1 MASASGYTPRK
12 ALDALGEEGIQLT
25 VIPHQFGYDT
35 AGSKFP
41 IDLIAELEDKGHKV
55 HFSTMLFETAGF
67 YGVGVPTLA
76 ANLLRCFSQGMK
88 VCFEMAFM
96 AGDGGCVGAGE
107 ETILVAG
114 AEFGADTAICATAST
129 THALRQFKV
138 REIIC
143 MPR

>member
-1 MASASGYTPRK
+1 MASTSGYTPRK
-12 ALDALGEEGIQLT
+12 AFDLFADDDVKLI
-25 VIPHQFGYDT
+25 VIPLQFGWDEPEN
-35 AGSKFP
+35 KFP
-41 IDLIAELEDKGHKV
+41 RDLIAALEEKEHRV
-55 HFSTMLFETAGF
+55 HFSTMLLETAGF

-96 AGDGGCVGAGE
+96 AGDGGCVVARE
-107 ETILVAG
+107 EIILVAG

-129 THALRQFKV
+129 TRAHRQFKV
-138 REIIC
+138 NEIIC